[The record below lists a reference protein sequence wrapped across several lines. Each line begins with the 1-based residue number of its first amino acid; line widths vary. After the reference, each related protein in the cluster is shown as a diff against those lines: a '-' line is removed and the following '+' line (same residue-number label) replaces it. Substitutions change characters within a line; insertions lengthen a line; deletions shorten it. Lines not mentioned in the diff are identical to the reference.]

1 MFNFY
6 SISPLQLKYKETFN
20 AEKGH
25 YIGSDDTPQL
35 AHCREVSKNISEVIH
50 YKAFDLFCLLY
61 NCDLLWTF

>member
-6 SISPLQLKYKETFN
+6 FISLQLKYKETFN

-35 AHCREVSKNISEVIH
+35 AHCREVSKNVSEVMQ
-50 YKAFDLFCLLY
+50 LFHSL
-61 NCDLLWTF
+61 